1 MKEQIVETVAN
12 SNAAEKLSSIL
23 NWVEETAK
31 TAEAFAVEQT
41 PLYIQELLAWNFWYS
56 LILFFIGFLSIA
68 IQSFLIKKMIKWHR
82 EGDREDQEFC
92 IIFGIITS
100 IVGFLV
106 LPLAFFLNNLD
117 WLKITVAP
125 RVWLVEYVS
134 SQL

>member
-56 LILFFIGFLSIA
+56 LIWFFVGVFWIAFSAFSWKKLYKNRKIIEEAREFPFEMLWAFPAFLGLVFGSIGFCS
-68 IQSFLIKKMIKWHR
+68 
-82 EGDREDQEFC
+82 
-92 IIFGIITS
+92 
-100 IVGFLV
+100 
-106 LPLAFFLNNLD
+106 NLD
-117 WLKITVAP
+117 WLKIAVAP